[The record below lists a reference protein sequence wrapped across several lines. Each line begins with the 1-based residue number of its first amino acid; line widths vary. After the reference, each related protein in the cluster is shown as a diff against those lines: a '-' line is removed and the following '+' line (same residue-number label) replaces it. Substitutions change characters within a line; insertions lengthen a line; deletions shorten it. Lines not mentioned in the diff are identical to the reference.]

1 MKLVSV
7 GIDPDHVGLTADYAS
22 TPHFS
27 HSSERSTIS
36 ATF

>member
-7 GIDPDHVGLTADYAS
+7 GIDPDHVGLIADYAS
-22 TPHFS
+22 TP